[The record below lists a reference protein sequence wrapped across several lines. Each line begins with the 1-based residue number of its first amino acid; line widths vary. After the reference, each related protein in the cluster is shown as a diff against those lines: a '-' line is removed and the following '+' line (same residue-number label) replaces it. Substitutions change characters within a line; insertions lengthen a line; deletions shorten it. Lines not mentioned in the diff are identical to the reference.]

1 MSHWVQTRILE
12 ATGTYRIRRFHQN
25 PATPLMLHGDNQSV
39 FLTEAP
45 VYPRIPPRRF
55 STWAEFVAA
64 EPPVPTNSRVVRLGM
79 VTEDDNPFPRGAIPP
94 DAAARN
100 TDNKVQLEE
109 SRQHATTRVAAK
121 AERTSLMRL
130 AFLALV
136 GIIVLTAIVFAFVV
150 VDNVWLKDKTATPL
164 SASLLGLL
172 ATIVTGT
179 GGSGRSILR
188 AVPTVAVRLLSIS
201 LPKRAIGSYEEVV
214 VYDYPHTAIWRAKLP
229 LAEII
234 PHLPSNSRWIYNS
247 RLPNVL
253 GLILGIPV
261 GWLFFTLLFYVF
273 FSILYYGPFPY
284 WAFAATFGFLIG
296 PAVGAFLGWHMGA
309 RLGPQ
314 NFWIVRKYEG
324 NVILPFPHT
333 HIDREMVYMMRTI
346 INEDFTGLP
355 GSAPKDSSV
364 KSGTYPE
371 YVPAVHRATWYKKA
385 AELKAY
391 KAILNDS
398 YSDPKNSWPRV
409 QISGLIVMGIALI
422 IIVAFTVIATQK

>member
-1 MSHWVQTRILE
+1 
-12 ATGTYRIRRFHQN
+12 
-25 PATPLMLHGDNQSV
+25 MLHGDGQSV

-45 VYPRIPPRRF
+45 VYPKAPPRLF
-55 STWAEFVAA
+55 NTWDEFVAA
-64 EPPVPTNSRVVRLGM
+64 EPPVPTNSRVVRLAM

-94 DAAARN
+94 NAVDRN

-109 SRQHATTRVAAK
+109 AKQHATTRVAAK

-150 VDNVWLKDKTATPL
+150 VYNVWLKDKTEMPL
-164 SASLLGLL
+164 SASIGLLG
-172 ATIVTGT
+172 TIATGT
-179 GGSGRSILR
+179 GGRWS
-188 AVPTVAVRLLSIS
+188 VKRLLSI

-214 VYDYPHTAIWRAKLP
+214 VYDYPHTAIWRARLP

-234 PHLPSNSRWIYNS
+234 PHLPANSRWIYNS

-333 HIDREMVYMMRTI
+333 HIDRELVYEMRSL
-346 INEDFTGLP
+346 INEDFAP
-355 GSAPKDSSV
+355 RGSASN
-364 KSGTYPE
+364 SGDASLKGGSYSIIPE
-371 YVPAVHRATWYKKA
+371 YVPNVHRATWYRKA
-385 AELKAY
+385 AQLRAY
-391 KAILNDS
+391 SSILMDS
-398 YSDPKNSWPRV
+398 YTDEHDSWPRV

-422 IIVAFTVIATQK
+422 VIVAFTVIATQK